1 MGKITEEKNNVGDNN
16 EERDTFND
24 DIKETSSRVRLR
36 KPKKKVS
43 LINFVKYIG
52 VPKLEYDPYPYVWAP
67 GGQVW
72 KVVYYEMSLEV
83 ILCKL
88 NKTLN
93 CGQLRSWKL

>member
-43 LINFVKYIG
+43 LINFV
-52 VPKLEYDPYPYVWAP
+52 
-67 GGQVW
+67 
-72 KVVYYEMSLEV
+72 
-83 ILCKL
+83 
-88 NKTLN
+88 
-93 CGQLRSWKL
+93 